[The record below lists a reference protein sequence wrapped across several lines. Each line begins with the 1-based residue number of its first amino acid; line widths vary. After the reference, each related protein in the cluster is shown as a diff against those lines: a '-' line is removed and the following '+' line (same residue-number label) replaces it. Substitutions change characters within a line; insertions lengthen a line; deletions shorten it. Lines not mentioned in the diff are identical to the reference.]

1 MCADGGM
8 VDAPVLG
15 TGRETCGGSSPLP
28 RTLRFL
34 SSNNNPEPVEV
45 LKRHPMSFQLSRA
58 QQCKTQEQRPTR
70 GRCSFISILLRYL

>member
-34 SSNNNPEPVEV
+34 NNKRLVETCKV
-45 LKRHPMSFQLSRA
+45 LKRHPMSFQLFRA
-58 QQCKTQEQRPTR
+58 NNKRAH
-70 GRCSFISILLRYL
+70 

>member
-34 SSNNNPEPVEV
+34 NI
-45 LKRHPMSFQLSRA
+45 RQ
-58 QQCKTQEQRPTR
+58 
-70 GRCSFISILLRYL
+70 